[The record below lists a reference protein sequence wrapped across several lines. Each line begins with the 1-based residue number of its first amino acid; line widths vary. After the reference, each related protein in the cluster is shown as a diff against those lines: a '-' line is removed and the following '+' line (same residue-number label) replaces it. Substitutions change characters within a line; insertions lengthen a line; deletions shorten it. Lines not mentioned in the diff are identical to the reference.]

1 MSSDSSKRIWR
12 LYTDLKIWAE
22 SHDATSKR
30 FIVKDNS
37 IENPELLSSLQS
49 NNIAT
54 ASTMQTKFFIIVG
67 LIYPSTDPFKKHL
80 LEVEIRVP
88 FTYPQEPPEVYM
100 RTSIRHPNIEK
111 NGKLCSAR
119 LDAGK
124 KWDGI
129 PLANVVILII
139 DLIDKPER
147 SHVVDG
153 GRLLAFD
160 DPDQC
165 IDHITDELIT
175 KRVFLIASNA
185 LGQHVVSLI
194 YEISYI
200 QAVYIY
206 CKKPMSNR
214 TLLDKIR
221 DNVGVCNTNS
231 DLSMNIF
238 HLAKKENTL

>member
-30 FIVKDNS
+30 FSVKDNS

-49 NNIAT
+49 NNVAT

-147 SHVVDG
+147 SHVVDAEMG
-153 GRLLAFD
+153 SIYD
-160 DPDQC
+160 TN
-165 IDHITDELIT
+165 ITEYNQKMMEIVT
-175 KRVFLIASNA
+175 KHGI
-185 LGQHVVSLI
+185 
-194 YEISYI
+194 
-200 QAVYIY
+200 
-206 CKKPMSNR
+206 PR
-214 TLLDKIR
+214 T
-221 DNVGVCNTNS
+221 
-231 DLSMNIF
+231 
-238 HLAKKENTL
+238 

>member
-1 MSSDSSKRIWR
+1 MKVQKKKKSKKKQ
-12 LYTDLKIWAE
+12 TNK
-22 SHDATSKR
+22 KR
-30 FIVKDNS
+30 
-37 IENPELLSSLQS
+37 E
-49 NNIAT
+49 
-54 ASTMQTKFFIIVG
+54 
-67 LIYPSTDPFKKHL
+67 
-80 LEVEIRVP
+80 
-88 FTYPQEPPEVYM
+88 
-100 RTSIRHPNIEK
+100 
-111 NGKLCSAR
+111 
-119 LDAGK
+119 
-124 KWDGI
+124 
-129 PLANVVILII
+129 
-139 DLIDKPER
+139 
-147 SHVVDG
+147 

-206 CKKPMSNR
+206 CKKPTSNR
-214 TLLDKIR
+214 NKIR